1 MIKQVVIAVSV
12 GVSTP
17 MAAGAF
23 AAQEKHLFEVS
34 VDIPTLGFY
43 VIPSEADW
51 IHREQTLPW
60 DIRNTTL
67 LGLQK
72 NFDVKTDGSAIEA
85 RLESFP
91 YLTAG
96 GDSRD
101 NIVLKVSFNG
111 KELAQDP
118 TPRPV
123 VSAEE
128 ATAGSRV
135 QLEIMPREQAGGY
148 KPGEY
153 RGSVNIVFNVAAPAG

>member
-1 MIKQVVIAVSV
+1 MIKRVAIVLCLSVPTSIHPAV
-12 GVSTP
+12 
-17 MAAGAF
+17 F
-23 AAQEKHLFEVS
+23 AAQEKHTFEVS

-43 VIPSEADW
+43 VLPSEADW

-60 DIRNTTL
+60 DIHTSTL
-67 LGLQK
+67 LGLRK
-72 NFDVKTDGSAIEA
+72 SFDVKTDGSAIEA
-85 RLESFP
+85 RLENFP

-101 NIVLKVSFNG
+101 NIVLRVSFNG

-118 TPRPV
+118 TPRQV

-128 ATAGSRV
+128 ATAGRRV
-135 QLEIMPREQAGGY
+135 QLEIVPREQADGY

-153 RGSVNIVFNVAAPAG
+153 NGTVNIVFNVAAPAG

>member
-1 MIKQVVIAVSV
+1 MIKQVAIALCLGLPASV
-12 GVSTP
+12 HPAV
-17 MAAGAF
+17 F
-23 AAQEKHLFEVS
+23 AAREKHTFEVS

-60 DIRNTTL
+60 DIHSSTL
-67 LGLQK
+67 LGLRK
-72 NFDVKTDGSAIEA
+72 SFDVKTDGSAIEA

-101 NIVLKVSFNG
+101 NIVLHVSFNG
-111 KELAQDP
+111 KDLTQDP
-118 TPRPV
+118 TPREV

-128 ATAGSRV
+128 AMAGSRV
-135 QLEIMPREQAGGY
+135 QLEIVPREQPGGY

-153 RGSVNIVFNVAAPAG
+153 NGTVNIVFNVAAPTG